1 MSEIDATFNPFETNL
16 DLKKTLNCLKKAT
29 RNVDDGEIFLER
41 FQNENFLFDNNKL
54 KQSSFNSKEG
64 FGIRAVKGERTAYSH
79 SSKISNDKIR
89 NASKSISFSK
99 KESDIILEDN
109 LNSTENND
117 KRIYTDENPFSNIL
131 LSNKIELLKKIDEYA
146 RQTDDK
152 IKQVSVSLNASLQEI
167 VILRPTEEII
177 KDIRPMVRINISV
190 IVEEKGR
197 RESGSSGGGGRFNLE
212 EIMKEQIWKNHIN
225 EAVRIANV
233 NLKAKPSPAGVMD
246 IVLGS
251 GWPGVMLHEAVG
263 HGLEGDFN
271 RKKVSAFSNMIGKKV
286 ASDNVTVVDD
296 GTIQDKRGS
305 LTFDDEGSP
314 SKRNILIEN
323 GILVNY
329 MQDRQNARLM
339 NTNSTGNGRRQSFAH
354 PPMPRMTNT
363 FMSSGEE
370 DPKNLLSDLK
380 DGIYAVGFSGGQVDI
395 TNGKF
400 VFSCTEAYRVKNG
413 NILYP
418 VKGATLIGDGPSAMK
433 KIHGIG
439 NDLSLDP
446 GIGNCG
452 KAGQWVPVGVGQPT
466 IYLSGITVGGRSS

>member
-16 DLKKTLNCLKKAT
+16 DFKKTLNCLKNAT
-29 RNVDDGEIFLER
+29 QNVDDGEIFLER
-41 FQNENFLFDNNKL
+41 SQNESFLFDNKKL

-64 FGIRAVKGERTAYSH
+64 FGIRAVKGERIAYSH
-79 SSKISNDKIR
+79 SSEISNDKIR
-89 NASKSISFSK
+89 NASESISLSK
-99 KESDIILEDN
+99 KESDIFKKDN
-109 LNSTENND
+109 INLTKNA
-117 KRIYTDENPFSNIL
+117 KKMYTDENPFSNIL

-146 RQTDDK
+146 RQSNEK
-152 IKQVSVSLNASLQEI
+152 IKQVSVSLNASMQEI
-167 VILRPTEEII
+167 VLFKQEEDII
-177 KDIRPMVRINISV
+177 RDIRPMVRINISV
-190 IVEEKGR
+190 IVEENGR

-212 EIMKEQIWKNHIN
+212 EIMKEKIWKDHVN
-225 EAVRIANV
+225 EAIRIANV
-233 NLKAKPSPAGVMD
+233 NLRAKPSPAGVMD
-246 IVLGS
+246 IVLGP

-271 RKKVSAFSNMIGKKV
+271 RKKISAFSNMIGKKV
-286 ASDNVTVVDD
+286 ASDNVTVIDD
-296 GTIQDKRGS
+296 GTIQDRRGS
-305 LTFDDEGSP
+305 ITFDDEGSP

-323 GILVNY
+323 GILVKY

-339 NTNSTGNGRRQSFAH
+339 NTNSTSNGRRQSFAY

-363 FMSSGEE
+363 FMSSGKD
-370 DPKNLLSDLK
+370 DPKNLLSELK

-413 NILYP
+413 NILHP
-418 VKGATLIGDGPSAMK
+418 VKGATLIGDGPSVMK
-433 KIHGIG
+433 KIYGIG
-439 NDLSLDP
+439 NDLRLDP

-466 IYLSGITVGGRSS
+466 IYLSGITVGGRNS